1 MWEKWLKK
9 YSNVFM
15 VISGHVF
22 VDDIVQREF
31 VGDNGNVVSCFLINQ
46 QSIIM
51 NDGLDGLLGMFTF
64 DEKNMLCYVN
74 YVSSVTDKMYNYQNQ
89 FVWDFKDNTSILSK
103 TYYPDGVVSGTMNTS
118 SREQI
123 LNAFVY
129 GIKLA
134 PSASTNEG
142 KTIIMLFA
150 AIAVIASAAIC
161 LVVTNKL
168 KKDNTEAQK

>member
-1 MWEKWLKK
+1 MK
-9 YSNVFM
+9 
-15 VISGHVF
+15 
-22 VDDIVQREF
+22 
-31 VGDNGNVVSCFLINQ
+31 
-46 QSIIM
+46 
-51 NDGLDGLLGMFTF
+51 
-64 DEKNMLCYVN
+64 
-74 YVSSVTDKMYNYQNQ
+74 
-89 FVWDFKDNTSILSK
+89 
-103 TYYPDGVVSGTMNTS
+103 TS

-150 AIAVIASAAIC
+150 AIAVIVCAAIC
-161 LVVTNKL
+161 LVVTDKL